1 MREGANSYDFSK
13 NPDPPEYDDHCLSLI
28 GTERP
33 ISLQLPSQQV
43 KQM

>member
-1 MREGANSYDFSK
+1 MREGANSYDFSR
-13 NPDPPEYDDHCLSLI
+13 NPDPPEYDDHCLSLS